1 MKPRKI
7 LLGVA
12 LALTCAASVPGAFA
26 QANAPSHDAMPGMKM
41 PADSSTQGDS
51 PSTAA
56 FRAAD
61 QSMMSGM
68 SNVQYTGDA
77 DRDFVA
83 HMIPH
88 HEGAVEMAKVELK
101 YGKDA
106 KLRKLAK
113 DIIAAQDKEIAFMR
127 QWLAA
132 HPQAK

>member
-1 MKPRKI
+1 MKPTSA
-7 LLGVA
+7 LLAV
-12 LALTCAASVPGAFA
+12 CIAFCSATAIA
-26 QANAPSHDAMPGMKM
+26 QTTAPAHGDMPGMNASQ
-41 PADSSTQGDS
+41 PAASDTDF

-56 FRAAD
+56 FQAAD
-61 QSMMSGM
+61 QSMMSAM
-68 SNVQYTGDA
+68 SDIQYTGDA

-88 HEGAVEMAKVELK
+88 HRGAVEMAKIELK

-113 DIIAAQDKEIAFMR
+113 EIIVAQDKEIAFMN

-132 HPQAK
+132 HPEKK